1 MKATVNAGDRLDQVY
16 AAFKEG
22 LVTREEMA
30 QAIVARDILGYI
42 NRKYPSLSEISRDEV
57 YGKVLGKV
65 TNLVFNDGMQPQQT
79 SLNAFVVV
87 ACRNAVIDRLR
98 RRRENDPSLDD
109 KSADWQKT
117 LVAGGMTP
125 DEALGDDERRRLSRR
140 LVRKICFEL
149 TRRDAPH
156 AEALKAYLQYKL
168 DGGKNLGDVAKKLD
182 LKIGTLASIVS
193 RQMRRVA
200 EKYEERHTL
209 LCREVG

>member
-1 MKATVNAGDRLDQVY
+1 MNATVNAGDRLDQVY

-57 YGKVLGKV
+57 YGKVLGKMSK
-65 TNLVFNDGMQPQQT
+65 LLFKDKAKMQQA

-98 RRRENDPSLDD
+98 RRRENDSSLDD
-109 KSADWQKT
+109 DSAGWQNK
-117 LVAGGMTP
+117 LVDGGMTP
-125 DEALGDDERRRLSRR
+125 DKAVNDDERRRLSRR
-140 LVRKICFEL
+140 LVREICFEL

-156 AEALKAYLQYKL
+156 AQVLKAYLQYKL
-168 DGGKNLGDVAKKLD
+168 NGETKLGDLAKTLD